1 VVNVFWREFRRRKAE
16 AHLLNGENRVCAA
29 RVDDLDAHNL
39 RLLESTMKMIAT
51 SIAILCLAACT
62 TEGPTAS
69 TRPDIAPDASS
80 AAAKAPPPPGT
91 TPTWKIPLA
100 DATLA
105 FRSDRTNGDGTYS
118 LYTNGVCDVGT
129 AIIEGGSGDA
139 TLNMSKGKC
148 IRKVNLV
155 YPDGGSELVE
165 SFANLN
171 DLETSAFTIPVGA
184 TIERRFVINPS
195 VFNNNSR
202 CDRLHFGQQGPNST
216 LGVGADSVLVE
227 RLDARTWHVYSKPA
241 DPDGTP
247 HDIAM
252 CEKTGELLQMPID
265 FTIAAS
271 SDQP

>member
-1 VVNVFWREFRRRKAE
+1 M
-16 AHLLNGENRVCAA
+16 AA
-29 RVDDLDAHNL
+29 AIAALTIAAGCTNSDNL
-39 RLLESTMKMIAT
+39 ETFVTPEGS
-51 SIAILCLAACT
+51 LAA
-62 TEGPTAS
+62 S
-69 TRPDIAPDASS
+69 
-80 AAAKAPPPPGT
+80 KAPPPPANP

-100 DATLA
+100 DAALA

-129 AIIEGGSGDA
+129 VIIEGGSGDA

-155 YPDGGSELVE
+155 YPDGSSELVE

-184 TIERRFVINPS
+184 TIARRFVINPS
-195 VFNNNSR
+195 VFNNDSR
-202 CDRLHFGQQGPNST
+202 CDRIHFGQLGPNST
-216 LGVGADSVLVE
+216 WGVGTDSVLVA

-252 CEKTGELLQMPID
+252 CEKTGELMQMPID

-271 SDQP
+271 TDQP